1 MSKPKIEA
9 IYPLSAMQQ
18 SLLLHSIYEEE
29 DQGFLQVTCT
39 LKGPLEVALFKR
51 SWELA
56 AARHPV
62 LRTSIHWE
70 NMERPMQV
78 VHPAVELDWQLE
90 DWQEDSSIGLKNLEL
105 AKEDD
110 RHEGI
115 ALTKASISR
124 FRIFQK
130 ESEVFTLLWSC
141 HHILLDG
148 WSTTIILKDVLAY
161 YAGELLGTPVE
172 LEVLPSYKHY
182 LKWVQ
187 QQDDETAANFWK
199 NKLANFR
206 TPSLIAPTTQ
216 KGVAS
221 TLDFHTSTHTLSAK
235 LSEGMLR
242 FGQQAH
248 ITQSTLIQGVWAIVL
263 SKLLRKAQVV
273 FGNTVSG
280 RSADIPNMD
289 LLAGLFMNVLPVS
302 AKVENDQSI
311 ADWMRALQQSVM
323 ATHKYEHNSL
333 TQILNWAKWKHS
345 RTLFDTLLVY
355 ENFPWENMEVGGVRL
370 LDFQGGLT
378 TTYPLTLVIQPGE
391 EIHLLFQYQHER
403 VSSFLVEWL
412 ADGLSKL
419 LAQIVEQPSTTLS
432 DLLSSLSTPAGVIEK
447 KHQPAYLPVEQSNF
461 IFSKRVDDSYAAP
474 QTPIELQLTKIWEE
488 LFGRHPIGVQ
498 ENFFQIGGNSLLAVR
513 LFARIEKSL
522 SKNLPPVSL
531 IQHPTIR
538 ELASLL
544 QTGEEEEQWSALVP
558 IRASGESLPLFCVHA
573 GGGHVFFYNA
583 LAHHMGADQ
592 PVYAIQPVGLD
603 GVASYHESI
612 EEMATHYVAEIK
624 RVQPTGPYAL
634 LGTCFSN
641 SVCFEMAKQL
651 KNSGE
656 EIALLAIID
665 SAVHDWT
672 FVAPPTFLQKVQR
685 LPGRVWRFGQRFRS
699 NAGEAISKMISAKR
713 NKLRDLVDDNLYV
726 LKNKQAKN
734 LVKMQDKLADL
745 YLDYKWDRFPGQ
757 ITLIRSRQLNDD
769 PTYDFHLSQ
778 WEELTDHP
786 LAVHVV
792 DGHHETLF
800 DEPEVQNLSHQLSE
814 CLQAANSPQM
824 H

>member
-39 LKGPLEVALFKR
+39 LKGTLQVEYFKKA
-51 SWELA
+51 WELA
-56 AARHPV
+56 ALRHPV

-70 NMERPMQV
+70 NMEKPVQV
-78 VHPAVELDWQLE
+78 VHPTVELDWQVE
-90 DWQEDSSIGLKNLEL
+90 DWQGDSSLGLKNLDL

-115 ALTKASISR
+115 ALTKAPVSR

-130 ESEVFTLLWSC
+130 GPEVFTLLWSC

-148 WSTTIILKDVLAY
+148 WSTTIILKDVLAF
-161 YAGELLGTPVE
+161 YAGEIEGKAVE

-182 LKWVQ
+182 LKWIQ
-187 QQDDETAANFWK
+187 QQDQGAAAIFWK
-199 NKLANFR
+199 ERLAEFHG
-206 TPSLIAPTTQ
+206 PSLIAPTAQQGT
-216 KGVAS
+216 GVGLFFQTS
-221 TLDFHTSTHTLSAK
+221 IRTLPVD
-235 LSEGMLR
+235 LSESMQT
-242 FGQQAH
+242 FGQQEH
-248 ITQSTLIQGVWAIVL
+248 ITQSTLIQGIWAILL
-263 SKLLRKAQVV
+263 SKLLQKKDVA

-302 AKVENDQSI
+302 AMIEEDQSI
-311 ADWMRALQQSVM
+311 GDWMRTLQLSVV
-323 ATHKYEHNSL
+323 ATHKYEHTSL
-333 TQILNWAKWKHS
+333 TQILNWANWKHAS
-345 RTLFDTLLVY
+345 TLFDTLLVY
-355 ENFPWENMEVGGVRL
+355 ENFPWENMEAGGVQL

-378 TTYPLTLVIQPGE
+378 TTYPLTLVIQPGTQV
-391 EIHLLFQYQHER
+391 HLLFQYQRER
-403 VSSFLVEWL
+403 VSPLLVKWL
-412 ADGLSKL
+412 ADGLSQL
-419 LAQIVEQPSTTLS
+419 LTQIVDQPSLTLG
-432 DLLSSLSTPAGVIEK
+432 DLLNALPNPTGVKQAE
-447 KHQPAYLPVEQSNF
+447 HQRAYLQVEQANF
-461 IFSKRVDDSYAAP
+461 IFSKKVDDSYVAP
-474 QTPIELQLTKIWEE
+474 QNPIELQLTKMWEE

-522 SKNLPPVSL
+522 GKNLPPVSL

-538 ELASLL
+538 ELAALL
-544 QTGEEEEQWSALVP
+544 QTGEEDQWSALVP

-583 LAHHMGADQ
+583 LAHHMGVDQ

-624 RVQPTGPYAL
+624 RVQPNGPYAL

-651 KNSGE
+651 KDSGE

-672 FVAPPTFLQKVQR
+672 FVAPPTFFQKVQR

-745 YLDYKWDRFPGQ
+745 YLDYDWQRFPGQ
-757 ITLIRSRQLNDD
+757 ITLIRSRQLSED
-769 PTYDFHLSQ
+769 PAYDFHLGQ
-778 WEELTDHP
+778 WEELTDRP
-786 LAVHVV
+786 LVVHVV

-800 DEPEVQNLSHQLSE
+800 DEPEVQHLSRQLGE
-814 CLQAANSPQM
+814 CLQEANSPQM
-824 H
+824 Q

>member
-18 SLLLHSIYEEE
+18 SLLLHSIYEKE

-39 LKGPLEVALFKR
+39 LKGALQLEHFKKAWERVAL
-51 SWELA
+51 
-56 AARHPV
+56 RHPV

-70 NMERPMQV
+70 NMEKPVQV
-78 VHPAVELDWQLE
+78 VHPLVELDWQVE
-90 DWQEDSSIGLKNLEL
+90 DWQGDSATGLKNLDL
-105 AKEDD
+105 VKEDD
-110 RHEGI
+110 RQEGI
-115 ALTKASISR
+115 ALTQAPISR

-130 ESEVFTLLWSC
+130 EPEVFILLWTC

-161 YAGELLGTPVE
+161 YAGALAGKAVE
-172 LEVLPSYKHY
+172 LDALPSYKHY

-187 QQDDETAANFWK
+187 QQDQESAAIFWK
-199 NKLANFR
+199 EKLAGFHG
-206 TPSLIAPTTQ
+206 PSLIAPTTQ
-216 KGVAS
+216 QEAVAGLS
-221 TLDFHTSTHTLSAK
+221 FQTSVRTLPVE
-235 LSEGMLR
+235 LSERMQA
-242 FGQQAH
+242 FGQQEH
-248 ITQSTLIQGVWAIVL
+248 ITQSTLIQGVWAILL
-263 SKLLRKAQVV
+263 SKLLQKEDIA

-289 LLAGLFMNVLPVS
+289 LLAGLFMNVLPVGAS
-302 AKVENDQSI
+302 IKKKQSI
-311 ADWMRALQQSVM
+311 GDWMRALQHSVM
-323 ATHKYEHNSL
+323 TSHKYEHISL
-333 TQILNWAKWKHS
+333 TQILNWASWKHS
-345 RTLFDTLLVY
+345 STLFDTLLVY
-355 ENFPWENMEVGGVRL
+355 ENFPWENMEAGGVQL

-378 TTYPLTLVIQPGE
+378 TTYPLTLVIQPGRE
-391 EIHLLFQYQHER
+391 VHLLFQYQQER
-403 VSSFLVEWL
+403 VSPLLIEWL
-412 ADGLSKL
+412 ENGLSQL
-419 LAQIVEQPSTTLS
+419 LAQIVDQPSIILA
-432 DLLSSLSTPAGVIEK
+432 DLLNFLPTPTGVRQAEN
-447 KHQPAYLPVEQSNF
+447 QPGYLQMEQANF
-461 IFSKRVDDSYAAP
+461 IFSKKVDDSYVAP
-474 QTPIELQLTKIWEE
+474 QNPIELQLTKMWEE

-513 LFARIEKSL
+513 LFAHIEQSL
-522 SKNLPPVSL
+522 GKNLPPVSL

-538 ELASLL
+538 ELAGLL
-544 QTGEEEEQWSALVP
+544 QTGEEEDQWSALVP

-583 LAHHMGADQ
+583 LGHHMGADQ

-624 RVQPTGPYAL
+624 RVQAVGPYAL

-641 SVCFEMAKQL
+641 AVCFEMAKQL
-651 KNSGE
+651 KNSGD

-665 SAVHDWT
+665 SAVHDWS
-672 FVAPPTFLQKVQR
+672 FVAPPSFFQKVQR

-699 NAGEAISKMISAKR
+699 NAGEALSKMVSAKR
-713 NKLRDLVDDNLYV
+713 NKLRDLVDNNLYF
-726 LKNKQAKN
+726 LKNKQARN
-734 LVKMQDKLADL
+734 LARMQDKLADL
-745 YLDYKWDRFPGQ
+745 YLDYQWERFPGE

-769 PTYDFHLSQ
+769 SSYDFHLSQ
-778 WEELTDHP
+778 WEELTDLP

-800 DEPEVQNLSHQLSE
+800 DEPEVQHLSRQLGE
-814 CLQAANSPQM
+814 CLKGVNSPQL
-824 H
+824 